1 MSIGLGKKTQDI
13 PARVP
18 MLTTTMNKK
27 IWDVTDQTQHKLD
40 FNAKHLV
47 FGHLYLLPRPFNWTS
62 EGNRL
67 LQGDGERLLQLLYL
81 QISVRVRQELREMAL
96 HQIVDGSCQLRNLHD
111 LLIGQLPNEP
121 GRASCPELAG
131 RNPPSWGQ
139 YRASFEDRVGLHQ
152 RTFHKDRVL
161 ANDALR
167 LDGARAQQTVGAHC
181 HVPVHECLSWKPCKQ
196 HKFTLRS
203 NPALPNRYHTAYGHY
218 YYSTSTRWCKSKN
231 SF

>member
-1 MSIGLGKKTQDI
+1 
-13 PARVP
+13 
-18 MLTTTMNKK
+18 
-27 IWDVTDQTQHKLD
+27 
-40 FNAKHLV
+40 
-47 FGHLYLLPRPFNWTS
+47 
-62 EGNRL
+62 
-67 LQGDGERLLQLLYL
+67 
-81 QISVRVRQELREMAL
+81 MAL

-121 GRASCPELAG
+121 GRASSPELAG

-152 RTFHKDRVL
+152 RTFHEDRVL